1 VSSADITTEFFD
13 CARHAIK
20 LAEQARQWEVR
31 DNLLEL
37 VRVWMAAARD
47 VDRLAGKVDECA
59 K

>member
-1 VSSADITTEFFD
+1 MSPADITTEFFD
-13 CARHAIK
+13 CAHHAIK
-20 LAEQARQWEVR
+20 LAEQARQWEVL

-37 VRVWMAAARD
+37 VCIWMAAPRD